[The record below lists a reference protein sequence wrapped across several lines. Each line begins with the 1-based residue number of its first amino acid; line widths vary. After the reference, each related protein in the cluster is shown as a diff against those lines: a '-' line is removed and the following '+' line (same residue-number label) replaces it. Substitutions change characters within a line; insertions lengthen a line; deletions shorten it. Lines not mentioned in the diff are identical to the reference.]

1 MRLTEKEIKTIKKV
15 ILEIFGESEIKIFG
29 SRLDDNKKGG
39 DIDIFVIP
47 KNRDTLFE
55 KKIKASA
62 KLEMLL
68 FKPVDVLVH
77 YDFDRM
83 IEQEAIKGEAI

>member
-15 ILEIFGESEIKIFG
+15 ILEIFGESEIRVFG
-29 SRLDDNKKGG
+29 SRLDDSKKGG

-47 KNRDTLFE
+47 KNRDKLFE

-62 KLEMLL
+62 KLENLL
-68 FKPVDVLVH
+68 FKPVDIVVH

-83 IEQEAIKGEAI
+83 IEKEALKGEVI